1 MPVFNFDFNRSC
13 TRLDMSGEKSGI
25 FTPELSSLELKDSA
39 IGRFNDV
46 VRTLD
51 PVHAGF
57 SADQLAGAARRV
69 LRAASKGQ
77 DSTFIKVRMRRAGEV
92 RAALKDEQWEIA
104 GERRAKMT
112 LLIDYLDHEA
122 NALIPNDLPF
132 VGLLDDAILVD
143 VAMNG
148 LRDELDEYAD
158 FCRFRVAEAGSRD
171 VALSAVRTDRTEWMA
186 ERLQERRLE
195 QQLRRVRGN
204 SYTRGAME
212 NEFRIC

>member
-25 FTPELSSLELKDSA
+25 FTPGLSSLELKETA
-39 IGRFNDV
+39 LTRFNQV
-46 VRTLD
+46 THALD
-51 PVHAGF
+51 PDHEGF
-57 SADQLAGAARRV
+57 NADQIAGAARRV
-69 LRAASKGQ
+69 LRAAAKGQ
-77 DSTFIKVRMRRAGEV
+77 ESTFIKVRMRRAGEM
-92 RAALKDEQWEIA
+92 RAALRDEQWVIGAELR
-104 GERRAKMT
+104 EKLS

-143 VAMNG
+143 VAMNA

-158 FCRFRVAEAGSRD
+158 FCRFRVAEAGSRN
-171 VALSAVRTDRTEWMA
+171 VALSAVQSNREEWMA
-186 ERLQERRLE
+186 ERMQERRLE
-195 QQLRRVRGN
+195 QQLRRVRGQ

-212 NEFRIC
+212 NKFRIC